1 MVQNVQHWLLDWEQF
16 PWAHQNL
23 TEAKWFQVTK
33 YFPGYKLRRQMV
45 YVDAE
50 SGQPISAEGGE
61 EVPQGRVYLY
71 GLDLRNFCEIEV
83 PGLNDA
89 MTATRKSRMEARAGH
104 GEAPAGASSA
114 AGAAAAETSARGDA
128 PAGDTAKAAAPGG
141 GDGSGRGAH

>member
-1 MVQNVQHWLLDWEQF
+1 MVQNVQHWLLDREQF
-16 PWAHQNL
+16 PWAHKNL
-23 TEAKWFQVTK
+23 TESKWFQITK

-45 YVDAE
+45 YVDAG

-89 MTATRKSRMEARAGH
+89 MTATRKSRMEARATHGDGTAAAG
-104 GEAPAGASSA
+104 GEAAPAPASA
-114 AGAAAAETSARGDA
+114 GGAAAT
-128 PAGDTAKAAAPGG
+128 AGSGG
-141 GDGSGRGAH
+141 GGQ

>member
-1 MVQNVQHWLLDWEQF
+1 MVQNVQHWLLDREQF

-23 TEAKWFQVTK
+23 TESKWFQITK

-45 YVDAE
+45 YVDAS

-83 PGLNDA
+83 PGLDDA
-89 MTATRKSRMEARAGH
+89 MTATRKSRMEARATH
-104 GEAPAGASSA
+104 GDGAASGGAEAAPA
-114 AGAAAAETSARGDA
+114 A
-128 PAGDTAKAAAPGG
+128 PASPATASAEGG
-141 GDGSGRGAH
+141 Q